1 MLEKGALYVVGTP
14 IGNLGDFSPRARET
28 LSQADFIAAE
38 DTRVTRG
45 LLARFDIHKPLLSY
59 FEHNKLSRGETILAR
74 LREGET
80 CALVS
85 DAGMPAVSDPGET
98 LIAACA
104 AEGIPVY
111 VVPGPT
117 AAVSALAVSGLPTGR
132 FTFEGF
138 LSMNKRSRREH
149 LAQVAREPRTMIF
162 YEAPHKLRRTLGDFE
177 RAFGGER
184 RVAIVRELTKIHEEV
199 WRTTLSE
206 AAAHYREH
214 EPRGEYV
221 LVVAGADPEP
231 AAEEPYTLEEAV
243 DLAQELA
250 EQGESP
256 SEAAKQA
263 AKQTGLRK
271 AEIYR
276 GLMERETGN
285 E

>member
-1 MLEKGALYVVGTP
+1 MNNQLEKGALYVVGTP
-14 IGNLGDFSPRARET
+14 IGNLGDFSPRAAET
-28 LSQADFIAAE
+28 LAGADFIAAE
-38 DTRVTRG
+38 DTRVTQKLLNHLG
-45 LLARFDIHKPLLSY
+45 LHKPLLSY
-59 FEHNKLSRGETILAR
+59 FEHNKRSRGEAILQR

-104 AEGIPVY
+104 QEGLPVY

-117 AAVSALAVSGLPTGR
+117 AAISALAVSGLPTGR

-149 LAQVAREPRTMIF
+149 LRQVEHEPRTMIF

-177 RAFGGER
+177 KTFGGER
-184 RVAIVRELTKIHEEV
+184 RIALVRELTKVHEEV
-199 WRTTLSE
+199 WRTTLAE
-206 AAAHYREH
+206 AAAHYREQ
-214 EPRGEYV
+214 EARGEYV
-221 LVVAGADPEP
+221 LVVAGAEAPP
-231 AAEEPYTLEEAV
+231 VEEGNTIEDAV
-243 DLAQELA
+243 ELA
-250 EQGESP
+250 RQRMEAGESA

-263 AKQTGLRK
+263 AKETGVRK
-271 AEIYR
+271 SEIYR
-276 GLMERETGN
+276 ALAEAE

>member
-1 MLEKGALYVVGTP
+1 MLEKGALYIVGTP

-28 LSQADFIAAE
+28 LAEADFIAAE
-38 DTRVTRG
+38 DTRVTLG
-45 LLARFDIHKPLLSY
+45 LLTHFGLHKPLISY

-74 LREGET
+74 LCAGET

-85 DAGMPAVSDPGET
+85 DAGMPAISDPGET

-104 AEGIPVY
+104 REDIPVY

-117 AAVSALAVSGLPTGR
+117 AAISALAVSGLPTGR

-149 LAQVAREPRTMIF
+149 LSQVQDETRTMIF
-162 YEAPHKLRRTLGDFE
+162 YEAPHKLRRTLGDFQKV
-177 RAFGGER
+177 FGDNR
-184 RVAIVRELTKIHEEV
+184 SIAVVRELTKLHEEV
-199 WRTTLSE
+199 WRTTLGE

-221 LVVAGADPEP
+221 LVIAGAEPSAQTEP
-231 AAEEPYTLEEAV
+231 AYTLEDAV
-243 DLAQELA
+243 DLARELLEDGA
-250 EQGESP
+250 PP

-263 AKQTGLRK
+263 AKATGLRK

-276 GLMERETGN
+276 ALTEETS
-285 E
+285 